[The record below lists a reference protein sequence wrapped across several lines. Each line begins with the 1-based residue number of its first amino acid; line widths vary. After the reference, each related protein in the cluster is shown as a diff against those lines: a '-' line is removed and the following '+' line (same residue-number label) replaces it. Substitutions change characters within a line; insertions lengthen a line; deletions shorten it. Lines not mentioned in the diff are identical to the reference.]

1 LWVLVCGTAAP
12 YARYVKFRLA
22 TPTHRAGRDRG
33 GGKLGRLLPQRN
45 PEDRSPS
52 IENIPLQI
60 TNHHYLDITI
70 YAIHDGQR
78 TRIGVA
84 GGSAH
89 TSMVLP
95 SRLLGVGR
103 ELQLYGDPIG
113 SSERAITEVVVV
125 QPGQFIEWLLESGL
139 SRSTVGV
146 Y

>member
-1 LWVLVCGTAAP
+1 MRATSSSGWRLPRIALAAIVAAASLAGCSPNGTP
-12 YARYVKFRLA
+12 KIV
-22 TPTHRAGRDRG
+22 P
-33 GGKLGRLLPQRN
+33 P
-45 PEDRSPS
+45 P